1 MPQVDYE
8 KLAQKYGGSVAQ
20 PSAVDYDAIASKYG
34 GVVDGESQKKF
45 AADREAQN
53 QANLKRYTEDPGFF
67 AGVGSELQN
76 LNPITMV
83 KGAYDMITSPLETG
97 KRIIDLQGQQ
107 FTKAGEQ
114 FKRGNYIQAGG
125 NALAGMVPLVGPVA
139 QEAGDAIAE
148 GKTGYGIGKGAAL
161 IAGTLAPG
169 AIVKAAKSA
178 PVTAAREATATAL
191 RGSAVK
197 NLESVLHP
205 TTRKTKFLSDTKVA
219 PGLVEKGETAFT
231 LKGLQNKAVKR
242 VEALGKSIGDYW
254 DAMPDNATAPA
265 NDIIRKLRSETLGEH
280 AIRSAKGKMIP
291 KDAEAAKAI
300 RATEDLL
307 KTLDQLSTVDANGVK
322 QIPVKKLR
330 EMRQYWD
337 ARAARAGR
345 YSGTDLA
352 AASEAEI
359 KGRVADAIREE
370 FAKADPSL
378 NAINKEFSF
387 WKDVEKVADETLLR
401 KVGQRPSLLKSMSE
415 DAATIAGGASGGWFG
430 AIGGKYAMR
439 LWNEVSNSTAWN
451 TISAAGKSKLADAIA
466 SGKKGKVIIELEKL
480 RKEAVSSTA
489 LVPRNATPNE

>member
-83 KGAYDMITSPLETG
+83 KGAYDMITSPIETG

-125 NALAGMVPLVGPVA
+125 NALAGMVPLVGPAA

-178 PVTAAREATATAL
+178 PVTAARNATATAL
-191 RGSAVK
+191 RDSAAAQYGRVLNPMKQGTKYLSK
-197 NLESVLHP
+197 NQVVPELIDRGV
-205 TTRKTKFLSDTKVA
+205 VA
-219 PGLVEKGETAFT
+219 GTM
-231 LKGLQNKAVKR
+231 KGLKNKVSTQVSKLG
-242 VEALGKSIGDYW
+242 EAIGDYW
-254 DAMPDNATAPA
+254 EQMPDDAKAPV
-265 NDIIRKLRSETLGEH
+265 NDIINRIKTESAQTQTVTTSAGKTIPMSKSAKNALGSADYLAELLDAVAETDARGVKLVPIKELRKLRQHWDEL
-280 AIRSAKGKMIP
+280 A
-291 KDAEAAKAI
+291 AEAKRYEGKALMDKHEGMI
-300 RATEDLL
+300 HGRA
-307 KTLDQLSTVDANGVK
+307 
-322 QIPVKKLR
+322 
-330 EMRQYWD
+330 
-337 ARAARAGR
+337 
-345 YSGTDLA
+345 
-352 AASEAEI
+352 
-359 KGRVADAIREE
+359 ADAIREE

-378 NAINKEFSF
+378 AALNKEFSF
-387 WKDVEKVADETLLR
+387 WKNAEKVVDETILR
-401 KVGQRPSLLKSMSE
+401 REGQARPLGRKIAE
-415 DAATIAGGASGGWFG
+415 AAGTAMGATSGPVG
-430 AIGGKYAMR
+430 AILGKYGMG
-439 LWNEVSNSTAWN
+439 LLEKVTTSPAWN
-451 TISAAGKSKLADAIA
+451 TMSAVAKDRLANAIA
-466 SGKKGKVIIELEKL
+466 TGKQGKAIIELEKL